1 MTQAGRCAV
10 IIDSIGTA
18 SPGKAIAIARG
29 LNLAVDET
37 IRAIYRAPAVLAP
50 AVNDQVAE
58 GLCGVLRELGFKASI
73 AQADELPT
81 PAVQPLFDAALHI
94 GDALA
99 TPAIAEIVADFCG
112 IASDAALK
120 LVTEPPAIVLGGV
133 SAATIAAL
141 ELRLAP
147 YDVAVIA
154 SEPAV
159 ARFDLF
165 AAGLPATVAA
175 RLRRELEQAG
185 HAVPPG
191 AGLGGGIVA
200 TGLERGFADGLWRKY
215 GRSGTVRIV
224 DQAFL
229 RFDLVL
235 DGLEPGAARDPA
247 QAEALNALFGI
258 PTDLFPDLLAAAP
271 ATLASDLRYGEFDAP
286 LARLA
291 QCGLSARAVLATFRP
306 VALEIAAASDAEA
319 VAREMAALGLLDRAV
334 TLPLVTPP
342 MSAPLARL
350 ARARLE
356 AAGAEVWIAGVAA

>member
-1 MTQAGRCAV
+1 MTPIGRCAV
-10 IIDSIGTA
+10 TIDSIGTA

-50 AVNDQVAE
+50 TVNDQVAE
-58 GLCGVLRELGFKASI
+58 GLCGVLRELGFEASI
-73 AQADELPT
+73 SQADDLPAPVT
-81 PAVQPLFDAALHI
+81 QPLFDAALHI
-94 GDALA
+94 GDPLA

-133 SAATIAAL
+133 SVATVAAL
-141 ELRLAP
+141 EQRLAT

-154 SEPAV
+154 SEPAA

-175 RLRRELEQAG
+175 RLRGELSRAG

-191 AGLGGGIVA
+191 EGIVA
-200 TGLERGFADGLWRKY
+200 TGLERGFADELWRKY

-224 DQAFL
+224 DRAFL

-235 DGLEPGAARDPA
+235 DGLEPGAVRDPA
-247 QAEALNALFGI
+247 QAEALDALFGI
-258 PTDLFPDLLAAAP
+258 PADLFGDLLAATP
-271 ATLASDLRYGEFDAP
+271 VTLASDLRYGEFDAP
-286 LARLA
+286 LARLGA
-291 QCGLSARAVLATFRP
+291 CGLAARAALATFRP

-342 MSAPLARL
+342 MPAPLARL

-356 AAGAEVWIAGVAA
+356 AAGAEVWIAADPA

>member
-1 MTQAGRCAV
+1 MTHVGRCAV

-18 SPGKAIAIARG
+18 SPGNAIAIARG
-29 LNLAVDET
+29 LNLAVDEI
-37 IRAIYRAPAVLAP
+37 IRAIYCAPAVLAP
-50 AVNDQVAE
+50 AVNDQIAE
-58 GLCGVLRELGFKASI
+58 ELCGVLRELGFEASI
-73 AQADELPT
+73 SLADGLPAHAT
-81 PAVQPLFDAALHI
+81 QPLFDAALHI

-120 LVTEPPAIVLGGV
+120 LITEPPAIVLGGV

-141 ELRLAP
+141 ELRLAE

-154 SEPAV
+154 SEPAM
-159 ARFDLF
+159 ASFDLF

-191 AGLGGGIVA
+191 EGIVA
-200 TGLERGFADGLWRKY
+200 TGLKRGFADALWRKY

-235 DGLEPGAARDPA
+235 DGLEPGASREQA
-247 QAEALNALFGI
+247 QAEALTALFGI
-258 PTDLFPDLLAAAP
+258 PADLLDDLLAAAP
-271 ATLASDLRYGEFDAP
+271 ATLASDLRYGEFDAA

-291 QCGLSARAVLATFRP
+291 ACGLSARAELATFRP
-306 VALEIAAASDAEA
+306 VALEIAAATDTEA

-334 TLPLVTPP
+334 TLPLITPP
-342 MSAPLARL
+342 MPAPLARL

-356 AAGAEVWIAGVAA
+356 AAGAEVWIAADPA

>member
-58 GLCGVLRELGFKASI
+58 GLCGVLRELGFEASI
-73 AQADELPT
+73 AQTDELPA
-81 PAVQPLFDAALHI
+81 PAVHPLFDAALHI

-99 TPAIAEIVADFCG
+99 TPAIAEVIADFCG

-133 SAATIAAL
+133 SAATVAAL
-141 ELRLAP
+141 ELRLAA

-175 RLRRELEQAG
+175 RLRGELAGAG

-191 AGLGGGIVA
+191 EGIVA

-235 DGLEPGAARDPA
+235 DGLEPGAVCDPA
-247 QAEALNALFGI
+247 QADALNTLFGI
-258 PTDLFPDLLAAAP
+258 PADLLPDLLAAAP
-271 ATLASDLRYGEFDAP
+271 ATLACDLRYGEFDAQ

-291 QCGLSARAVLATFRP
+291 GCGLAARAVLSTFRP
-306 VALEIAAASDAEA
+306 VALEIAAATDAEA

-334 TLPLVTPP
+334 TLPLITSP
-342 MSAPLARL
+342 MPAPLARL

>member
-29 LNLAVDET
+29 LNLAIDET

-58 GLCGVLRELGFKASI
+58 GLCGVLRELGFEASI
-73 AQADELPT
+73 AQADDLPAT
-81 PAVQPLFDAALHI
+81 VTQPLFDAALHI
-94 GDALA
+94 GDPLA

-112 IASDAALK
+112 VDSNAALK

-133 SAATIAAL
+133 SAATVAAL
-141 ELRLAP
+141 ELRLAAHA
-147 YDVAVIA
+147 VAVIA

-175 RLRRELEQAG
+175 RLRGELAQAG

-191 AGLGGGIVA
+191 EGIVA

-215 GRSGTVRIV
+215 GRSGTVRMV

-235 DGLEPGAARDPA
+235 DGLEPGAVRDPVQE
-247 QAEALNALFGI
+247 QALEALFAI
-258 PTDLFPDLLAAAP
+258 PADLFDDLVAAAP
-271 ATLASDLRYGEFDAP
+271 VTLAADLRYGEFDAP

-291 QCGLSARAVLATFRP
+291 GCGLAARAALATFRP
-306 VALEIAAASDAEA
+306 VALEIAAATDAEA
-319 VAREMAALGLLDRAV
+319 VAREMAALGLLDHAV
-334 TLPLVTPP
+334 TLPLVTAP
-342 MSAPLARL
+342 MPAPLARL

>member
-1 MTQAGRCAV
+1 MMQAGRCAV
-10 IIDSIGTA
+10 VIDSIGTA

-50 AVNDQVAE
+50 AIDDRVAE
-58 GLCGVLRELGFKASI
+58 GLCEVLRELGFEASI
-73 AQADELPT
+73 SQADELPAPT
-81 PAVQPLFDAALHI
+81 TQPLFDAALHI
-94 GDALA
+94 GDPLA
-99 TPAIAEIVADFCG
+99 TAAVAEIVADFCG
-112 IASDAALK
+112 IASDAAFK

-133 SAATIAAL
+133 SAATVAAL
-141 ELRLAP
+141 ELRLAEH
-147 YDVAVIA
+147 DVVVIA

-175 RLRRELEQAG
+175 RLLGELDRAG

-191 AGLGGGIVA
+191 EGIVA

-235 DGLEPGAARDPA
+235 DGLEPGASREHA
-247 QAEALNALFGI
+247 QAEALTALFGI
-258 PTDLFPDLLAAAP
+258 PADLLDDLLAAAP
-271 ATLASDLRYGEFDAP
+271 ATLASDLGYGEFDAA
-286 LARLA
+286 LARLSA
-291 QCGLSARAVLATFRP
+291 CGLSARAELATFRP
-306 VALEIAAASDAEA
+306 VALEIAAATDADA
-319 VAREMAALGLLDRAV
+319 VAHEMAALGLLDRAV
-334 TLPLVTPP
+334 TLPLITPP
-342 MSAPLARL
+342 MPAPLARL

-356 AAGAEVWIAGVAA
+356 AAGAEVWIAADPA